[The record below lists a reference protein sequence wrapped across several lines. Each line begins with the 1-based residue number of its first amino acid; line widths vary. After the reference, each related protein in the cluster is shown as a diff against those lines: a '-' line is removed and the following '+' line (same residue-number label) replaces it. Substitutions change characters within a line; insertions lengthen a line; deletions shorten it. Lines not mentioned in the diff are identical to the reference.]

1 MKNVPWSD
9 YEKEKLRSMKE
20 KGLSV
25 DDIADVFNNDEDCE
39 NRSKKSI
46 YRCWDKIKGSYRNI
60 QNSSPYSHEEEKVN
74 NSESWTQYEL
84 DKLIY
89 YIKEQPSLSAED
101 IGYYFWKDKKCHSR
115 DSIEIEAKIKE
126 LKKIK
131 DEETIKTRP
140 PLLDYVMNYC
150 KKHKYITKELIME
163 IYPGIQLPEIME
175 MIQKANKDSIPL
187 CYDNGNILLYRDYIA
202 QNISS
207 KQNPLSIITDN
218 PKKFSVGIISDTH
231 LGSKA
236 FKGKELNNFYDYLE
250 KNNIQY
256 CLHAGDWVDGM
267 GVYSGQEFE
276 QDCIGFGKQV
286 DFFVDNYPRRKN
298 IKTIGISGN
307 HDYSFI
313 TKAGVDIL
321 QHITLKREDIINI
334 GAYQGVVNINSV
346 KFMLHHP
353 DGGCSYS
360 LSYRLQK
367 VLETL
372 ENNINVFIMG
382 HFHQNILLHGY
393 KSDVAL
399 MPGSFQGETSFSIRK
414 GLKNVIGGFI
424 LDIDRSSGRIEY
436 TTRWIKL

>member
-25 DDIADVFNNDEDCE
+25 DNIADVFNNDKNCE

-175 MIQKANKDSIPL
+175 MIKSTN
-187 CYDNGNILLYRDYIA
+187 
-202 QNISS
+202 
-207 KQNPLSIITDN
+207 
-218 PKKFSVGIISDTH
+218 FSNDERVAKTT
-231 LGSKA
+231 KV
-236 FKGKELNNFYDYLE
+236 KVKTKE
-250 KNNIQY
+250 
-256 CLHAGDWVDGM
+256 
-267 GVYSGQEFE
+267 
-276 QDCIGFGKQV
+276 
-286 DFFVDNYPRRKN
+286 
-298 IKTIGISGN
+298 
-307 HDYSFI
+307 
-313 TKAGVDIL
+313 
-321 QHITLKREDIINI
+321 
-334 GAYQGVVNINSV
+334 
-346 KFMLHHP
+346 
-353 DGGCSYS
+353 
-360 LSYRLQK
+360 
-367 VLETL
+367 
-372 ENNINVFIMG
+372 
-382 HFHQNILLHGY
+382 
-393 KSDVAL
+393 
-399 MPGSFQGETSFSIRK
+399 
-414 GLKNVIGGFI
+414 
-424 LDIDRSSGRIEY
+424 
-436 TTRWIKL
+436 KLR